1 MAVRHT
7 RDQLLLLLQQAQ
19 DRIAFLTKENRSIE
33 QALSNQLTERKE
45 IKDSVADEIAEE
57 IDFMSDVID
66 EYQCYGTVEEIAAE
80 RNAFLK
86 ALGMDDFEWER
97 VRWRYG

>member
-19 DRIAFLTKENRSIE
+19 DRIALLTKENRAIE
-33 QALSNQLTERKE
+33 QELSELITERKE

-57 IDFMSDVID
+57 IDFMSDVINK
-66 EYQCYGTVEEIAAE
+66 YQCYGTVEEIAAE
-80 RNAFLK
+80 RKAFLE

-97 VRWRYG
+97 MRWRYE